1 MPNVCFLFRLVIG
14 AGSRKA
20 ALRTSQVGRSLHP
33 NCEKKK
39 NNADHKI
46 MELETCWPFPP
57 TGRPKECAP
66 REPKGNSQGAQR
78 APLWP
83 KGPPETT
90 KGSPRDPTGSA
101 MAHPR
106 AHSLEAAKKAGFPAF
121 QRFPALQGE
130 RPKEPKGSPKGAHR
144 EPKGPAR
151 PFGLPVKTT
160 MKTSVKTSM
169 KDQ

>member
-1 MPNVCFLFRLVIG
+1 MFPRI
-14 AGSRKA
+14 
-20 ALRTSQVGRSLHP
+20 RSA
-33 NCEKKK
+33 EAYIRIVKKK
-39 NNADHKI
+39 SPPMAKSWNLRLACLSHRQGDPRNAPQG
-46 MELETCWPFPP
+46 T
-57 TGRPKECAP
+57 P

-106 AHSLEAAKKAGFPAF
+106 AHSLEAAKKAGFPA
-121 QRFPALQGE
+121 LQGE